1 MSAHTRLKP
10 DIRSI
15 PVRALENVDFTTV
28 AILAVMLTVLGDGSA
43 SGIDVLTSGLVRLVL
58 LAVFV
63 GLLQLAIQ
71 AVEWWRYE
79 LTLEEESIVVRSGI
93 LRPKRRTIPFSRIQR
108 STVSTT
114 TVSRPF
120 GLAALECETAGNPDE
135 ADLSVR
141 YLERAD
147 AEDLQQRIQSAADV
161 DATSAEP
168 PDRRRVFT
176 LRPREL
182 ALYGVTRTHTK
193 TVLLAALAWVGAHYF
208 EPDAMTDLRS
218 TAVAVLE
225 DLLPLSPAVML
236 GLVVLTGW
244 LAGVALGIER
254 MARFRLSAGEGSF
267 RRQHGLFRTT
277 DADVSSDRI
286 QIARVRSNPLHRR
299 LGLAQADIGTAGL
312 SDPAPF
318 GLKWPLAPLARRDVA
333 WDLVER
339 AVGVDRS
346 AVRLQPLPDRARRRY
361 VVRYALG
368 VVALAVGT
376 VIAQRFVPATRVI
389 PLPLFAPLLALTP
402 LAGHVTW
409 SHRGYALL
417 EDHVVVRRG
426 FWTRRTYV
434 VPTDTVQ
441 NLSVSQSP
449 FQRRVDLVSVR
460 LDVASMPFLPGVP
473 LPDVD
478 ASVGGRL
485 QRRLLETG
493 SESEA
498 DSESED
504 EPESEVDGESAEAE
518 NERAR

>member
-1 MSAHTRLKP
+1 MSSPTSLKP
-10 DIRSI
+10 DLRSV
-15 PVRALENVDFTTV
+15 PVRALENVDVTTV
-28 AILAVMLTVLGDGSA
+28 ALLAVMLTVLGDGSA
-43 SGIDVLTSGLVRLVL
+43 SGIDAVVSGMVTLVL
-58 LAVFV
+58 IAVCLGGFNLV
-63 GLLQLAIQ
+63 IQ
-71 AVEWWRYE
+71 AVEWWHYE
-79 LTLEEESIVVRSGI
+79 LTLEEESLVVRSGI
-93 LRPKRRTIPFSRIQR
+93 LRPKRRTIPFSRIQQ

-135 ADLSVR
+135 SDLSVR

-147 AEDLQQRIQSAADV
+147 AEDLQRRIQSTADV
-161 DATSAEP
+161 DVTSAEP

-182 ALYGVTRTHTK
+182 ALYGVARAHPK
-193 TVLLAALAWVGAHYF
+193 TVLLAVLAWIGAHYF
-208 EPDAMTDLRS
+208 DPDPITDLRS
-218 TAVAVLE
+218 TAIEVLE
-225 DLLPLSPAVML
+225 DLLPLSPVVVL
-236 GLVVLTGW
+236 GLVA
-244 LAGVALGIER
+244 LAGWVAGVVLAIEHT
-254 MARFRLSAGEGSF
+254 ARFRLSAGEGSF

-286 QIARVRSNPLHRR
+286 QIARVRSNPIHRA
-299 LGLAQADIGTAGL
+299 LGLAQTDIGTAGL

-333 WDLVER
+333 WGLVER

-346 AVRLQPLPDRARRRY
+346 AVRLQSLPDRARRRY

-376 VIAQRFVPATRVI
+376 VIAQRFVPSTRVI
-389 PLPLFAPLLALTP
+389 PLPLFALLLALTP

-417 EDHVVVRRG
+417 EDYVVVRRG

-441 NLSVSQSP
+441 NLTVSQSP
-449 FQRRVDLVSVR
+449 FQRRVNLVSVR

-485 QRRLLETG
+485 QDRLLED
-493 SESEA
+493 
-498 DSESED
+498 DSEDDSTETAIKGN
-504 EPESEVDGESAEAE
+504 DGP
-518 NERAR
+518 ND

>member
-1 MSAHTRLKP
+1 MSAYTSLKP
-10 DIRSI
+10 DIRSV
-15 PVRALENVDFTTV
+15 PVKALENFDFTMFAT
-28 AILAVMLTVLGDGSA
+28 LAVMLTVFGDGSA
-43 SGIDVLTSGLVRLVL
+43 SGIDAIVSGVVTLVL
-58 LAVFV
+58 IAAVF
-63 GLLQLAIQ
+63 GLFQLVIEG
-71 AVEWWRYE
+71 VEWWRYK

-93 LRPKRRTIPFSRIQR
+93 LRPKRRTIPFSRIQQ

-114 TVSRPF
+114 TLSRPF
-120 GLAALECETAGNPDE
+120 GLAVLECETAGNPDE

-141 YLERAD
+141 YLERTD
-147 AEDLQQRIQSAADV
+147 AEDLQRRIQSAADV
-161 DATSAEP
+161 DATSAKP
-168 PDRRRVFT
+168 PERRRVFT

-182 ALYGVTRTHTK
+182 ALYGVTRSHPK
-193 TVLLAALAWVGAHYF
+193 TVLLAALAWVGANYF

-218 TAVAVLE
+218 TAVALLE
-225 DLLPLSPAVML
+225 DLLPLSPAVVL
-236 GLVVLTGW
+236 GLVVLAGW
-244 LAGVALGIER
+244 LAGVVLAIDR

-277 DADVSSDRI
+277 DADVSNDRI
-286 QIARVRSNPLHRR
+286 QIARVRSNPIHRR

-346 AVRLQPLPDRARRRY
+346 AIHLQSLPTRARRRY

-376 VIAQRFVPATRVI
+376 VIARQFVPAARVI
-389 PLPLFAPLLALTP
+389 PLPLFAVFLALAP

-409 SHRGYALL
+409 THRGYALL

-434 VPTDTVQ
+434 IPTDTVQ
-441 NLSVSQSP
+441 NLTVSQSP

-485 QRRLLETG
+485 QHRLLEDD
-493 SESEA
+493 SDD
-498 DSESED
+498 DSED
-504 EPESEVDGESAEAE
+504 DPTEVPTG
-518 NERAR
+518 RT

>member
-1 MSAHTRLKP
+1 MSAHTSLKP

-28 AILAVMLTVLGDGSA
+28 AMLAVMLTVLGDGSA
-43 SGIDVLTSGLVRLVL
+43 SGIDAVVSGAVRLGL
-58 LAVFV
+58 LAVLL
-63 GLLQLAIQ
+63 GLFNLVIEG
-71 AVEWWRYE
+71 VEWWRYE
-79 LTLEEESIVVRSGI
+79 LTLEGESIVVRSGI
-93 LRPKRRTIPFSRIQR
+93 LRPKRRTIPFSRIQQ

-135 ADLSVR
+135 PDLSVR

-147 AEDLQQRIQSAADV
+147 AEELQQRIQSAADV

-182 ALYGVTRTHTK
+182 ALYGVTRTHPK

-225 DLLPLSPAVML
+225 DFLPLSPAVVL

-312 SDPAPF
+312 SDPVPF
-318 GLKWPLAPLARRDVA
+318 GLQWPLAPLARRDVA

-346 AVRLQPLPDRARRRY
+346 AVQLRSLPTRARRRY

-376 VIAQRFVPATRVI
+376 AIARQFVPAARAI
-389 PLPLFAPLLALTP
+389 PLPLFALLLALAP

-417 EDHVVVRRG
+417 EDHIVVRRG
-426 FWTRRTYV
+426 FWTRRTDV

-441 NLSVSQSP
+441 NLTVSQSP

-460 LDVASMPFLPGVP
+460 LDIASMPFLPGVP

-485 QRRLLETG
+485 QHRLLEDDSDG
-493 SESEA
+493 
-498 DSESED
+498 DSED
-504 EPESEVDGESAEAE
+504 DPIEVP
-518 NERAR
+518 NERA

>member
-1 MSAHTRLKP
+1 MSTRLKP
-10 DIRSI
+10 SLRSV
-15 PVRALENVDFTTV
+15 PVRALENLDFTMV
-28 AILAVMLTVLGDGSA
+28 ATLAVVLTVFGDGSGTDA
-43 SGIDVLTSGLVRLVL
+43 LASGLVRLVL
-58 LAVFV
+58 ILVAFV
-63 GLLQLAIQ
+63 GFQLLIEG
-71 AVEWWRYE
+71 VRWWRYE

-93 LRPKRRTIPFSRIQR
+93 LRPKRRTIPFSRIQQ

-114 TVSRPF
+114 TVGRPL

-135 ADLSVR
+135 ADVSVR

-147 AEDLQQRIQSAADV
+147 AEDLQRRIQSAADV

-182 ALYGVTRTHTK
+182 VPYAVARAHPK
-193 TVLLAALAWVGAHYF
+193 TVLLAVLAWVGAHYF

-218 TAVAVLE
+218 TAVAALE
-225 DLLPLSPAVML
+225 DFLPLSPVVVL
-236 GLVVLTGW
+236 GLVVLVGW
-244 LAGVALGIER
+244 LAGVVLAIEH

-267 RRQHGLFRTT
+267 RRHHGLFRTT

-286 QIARVRSNPLHRR
+286 QLARVRSNPLQRA
-299 LGLAQADIGTAGL
+299 LGLAQADVGTAGI
-312 SDPAPF
+312 SDAAPF
-318 GLKWPLAPLARRDVA
+318 GLQWPLAPLARRDVA
-333 WDLVER
+333 WELVER

-346 AVRLQPLPDRARRRY
+346 TVRMQSLPTRARRRY

-368 VVALAVGT
+368 VLTLAVGT
-376 VIAQRFVPATRVI
+376 VIARQFVPAARAI
-389 PLPLFAPLLALTP
+389 PLALFVLLLALAP

-409 SHRGYALL
+409 AHRGYALL

-426 FWTRRTYV
+426 FWSRRTYV
-434 VPTDTVQ
+434 VPTDHVQ
-441 NLSVSQSP
+441 NLAVSQSP
-449 FQRRVDLVSVR
+449 FQRRVGLVSVR

-473 LPDVD
+473 IPDVD
-478 ASVGGRL
+478 ESVGGRL
-485 QRRLLETG
+485 QDRLLETG

-504 EPESEVDGESAEAE
+504 GPEPEADGESAEAE

>member
-1 MSAHTRLKP
+1 MFGT
-10 DIRSI
+10 
-15 PVRALENVDFTTV
+15 
-28 AILAVMLTVLGDGSA
+28 LAVVLTVVNDRPVTGTDA
-43 SGIDVLTSGLVRLVL
+43 ITSTLVS
-58 LAVFV
+58 LALIAVAF
-63 GLLQLAIQ
+63 GCFQLAIE
-71 AVEWWRYE
+71 AVRWWRYE
-79 LTLEEESIVVRSGI
+79 LTLEEESLVVRSGI
-93 LRPKRRTIPFSRIQR
+93 LRPKRRTIPASRIQQ

-141 YLERAD
+141 YLERDD

-182 ALYGVTRTHTK
+182 ALYGVTRTHPK

-208 EPDAMTDLRS
+208 EPDAMTDLRL

-225 DLLPLSPAVML
+225 DLLPLSPAVAL
-236 GLVVLTGW
+236 GLVVLAGW
-244 LAGVALGIER
+244 LAGVVLSIER

-286 QIARVRSNPLHRR
+286 QLARVRSNPLHRR

-312 SDPAPF
+312 SSDPVPF

-333 WDLVER
+333 WDLVEQ

-346 AVRLQPLPDRARRRY
+346 AVQLQSLPARARRRY

-376 VIAQRFVPATRVI
+376 LIARQFVPAARAI
-389 PLPLFAPLLALTP
+389 PLPLFALLLALAP
-402 LAGHVTW
+402 LAAHVTW
-409 SHRGYALL
+409 THRGYALL

-434 VPTDTVQ
+434 VPTDHV
-441 NLSVSQSP
+441 
-449 FQRRVDLVSVR
+449 
-460 LDVASMPFLPGVP
+460 
-473 LPDVD
+473 
-478 ASVGGRL
+478 
-485 QRRLLETG
+485 
-493 SESEA
+493 
-498 DSESED
+498 
-504 EPESEVDGESAEAE
+504 
-518 NERAR
+518 